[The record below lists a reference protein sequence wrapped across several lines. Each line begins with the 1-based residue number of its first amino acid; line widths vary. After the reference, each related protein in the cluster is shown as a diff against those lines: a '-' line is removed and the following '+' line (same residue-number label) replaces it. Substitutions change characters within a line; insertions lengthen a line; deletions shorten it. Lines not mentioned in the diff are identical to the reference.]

1 MIGAGRTLRAMLC
14 RPGLARMFVALG
26 LIGVALSAS
35 PLCER
40 AAAADAYPSQSI
52 RIVTPLAAGA
62 ASDVALRI
70 LADKLSERFGV
81 PVIVQ
86 NQPGAGGVTAGR
98 MVTTAPPNGY
108 TIAWAGNNNA
118 IGVSLFR
125 EAPDPRQEM
134 KAIVG
139 VSEFAYIFVDGAASP
154 HKSLKEW
161 ISAARAKPGIMSV
174 GTSSA
179 GTTNYLAALLFKSVQ
194 KLDFTVVP
202 YRGPTELSVALLRND
217 VDLVINA
224 YGGLRSAIEA
234 KQVRALAVTS
244 AARVPE
250 LPDVPTM
257 AEAGVPDFEVTSWN
271 ALYGPKDMP
280 QDAADTLSRAT
291 TEILRRP
298 DVIAKYATIGFVAQ
312 PLAADA
318 LAERMRSDIE
328 RWARVIGEAHI
339 SKQ

>member
-1 MIGAGRTLRAMLC
+1 MIGAGRKLKVMLC
-14 RPGLARMFVALG
+14 RPGIGRALVALG
-26 LIGVALSAS
+26 LTGLALCAS

-40 AAAADAYPSQSI
+40 ATAADAYPSQSI
-52 RIVTPLAAGA
+52 RIVTPLAAGS

-108 TIAWAGNNNA
+108 TIAWAGNNSA

-125 EAPDPRQEM
+125 ESPDPRREM
-134 KAIVG
+134 TPIVG
-139 VSEFAYIFVDGAASP
+139 VSEFAYLFVDGAASP

-161 ISAARAKPGIMSV
+161 IGAARAKPGTMSV

-179 GTTNYLAALLFKSVQ
+179 GTTNYLAALLFRSMQ

-234 KQVRALAVTS
+234 KQVRALAATS
-244 AARVPE
+244 AARLPE

-280 QDAADTLSRAT
+280 QEAVDTLARAT
-291 TEILRRP
+291 TEILKRP